1 MADDRRQGRGS
12 LLARHTLLLA
22 ALKDERTTKGDCQ
35 VRAVIT
41 KHADRSGACWPGVD
55 KIARDM
61 GIHRAT
67 VMRATE
73 KLEQLGYLTIEKTE
87 GRSNWY
93 QLAKT
98 SRTDATGKESA
109 TGRKDA
115 TGSGPPPVAC
125 APRPPSH
132 ACAKTSRT
140 DATLTQVLNSVHL
153 TQGAAHADLDDQRRA
168 EEQRRIQEEKEAKM
182 RDGLRADYLVAVASH
197 PKHARYMEREPL
209 IRRHIEDLIGVSA
222 NQGSNGEAI
231 DAAA

>member
-1 MADDRRQGRGS
+1 MSDDRRQGRGS
-12 LLARHTLLLA
+12 LLARHKLLLA

-35 VRAVIT
+35 VLAVIT

-98 SRTDATGKESA
+98 SRTDATGKRGVTSSN
-109 TGRKDA
+109 DA
-115 TGSGPPPVAC
+115 TGSAPPPVAHV
-125 APRPPSH
+125 PPHPSH
-132 ACAKTSRT
+132 ACTKTSRT
-140 DATLTQVLNSVHL
+140 DATLTQVLNSVHI
-153 TQGAAHADLDDQRRA
+153 TQGAAHADLDDQKTA
-168 EEQRRIQEEKEAKM
+168 EEQQRIQDEKQAK
-182 RDGLRADYLVAVASH
+182 LRETWRTEYLAAITSN
-197 PKHARYMEREPL
+197 PKHARFMEQEPS
-209 IRRHIEDLIGVSA
+209 IRRHIEHLIGKP
-222 NQGSNGEAI
+222 GSDGEAI